1 MPRAKQSEKRRS
13 LKRGEILAMHPE
25 AIRRDDR
32 GAFFFLFGPSIA
44 RNERTGQDDKVAV
57 VNVRG
62 PLDQFSDCW
71 GDNYES
77 ITNRVIEAMTG
88 VDQVR
93 ELKRKRQEAYWMGET
108 DEIDR
113 SEIEP
118 APPKAVVLR
127 LSSPGGVVSGL
138 WECVK
143 KLRALSEEHGVPLVA
158 YVDEMAASAAYAL
171 ACACDTIYLPESGI
185 VGSIGVISHM
195 FSVARANDE
204 DGIDVEVIASGDQ
217 KVDGNENLPITDA
230 AKSREYT
237 RVMKL
242 ARQFFRVVAS
252 ARGLSPGEVEAFQ
265 AGIFLGDD
273 GVDVGL
279 ADAVMGWDA
288 FLDEISLAYEGSAV
302 THSNTAQHG
311 SIGTT
316 ARSSIM
322 TQLLALIAQTKKD
335 LAKAKGAERKT
346 LSDKLARLSASLND
360 LQAYKKTTKKMEE
373 TKEESEDPPEE
384 EESEDDEKDK
394 DADDD
399 AESEESDEDAEGDDK
414 DKDAEGDDDKKE
426 SKRSRKSD
434 DDAESDDDK
443 KDAEGDDA
451 DDEALLASIRD
462 PKKRGQ
468 LAARLGEAR
477 AGRQAL
483 AEVRK
488 LASERKREKRNALI
502 ESKLAGHFITKSEAK
517 WLKTQPAA
525 TVSSFLATRKK
536 PILRTDETAEI
547 PSDSGRPD
555 VAAHISDQEFKMIEA
570 AYLASGGKVSLE
582 KFVEDYKRGAYKPNG
597 VAGAHTTPNGGSR

>member
-25 AIRRDDR
+25 AIRRDER

-108 DEIDR
+108 DELDR
-113 SEIEP
+113 SDIDPVKP
-118 APPKAVVLR
+118 ASVVLR
-127 LSSPGGVVSGL
+127 LSSPGGVVAGL

-143 KLRALSEEHGVPLVA
+143 KLRALSKQHDIPLIA

-171 ACACDTIYLPESGI
+171 ACACDTVYLPESGI

-195 FSVARANDE
+195 FSIARANEE

-217 KVDGNENLPITDA
+217 KADGNENLPITDD
-230 AKSREYT
+230 AKAREMR

-242 ARQFFRVVAS
+242 ARQFFGVVAD
-252 ARGLSPGEVEAFQ
+252 ARELDESEIQAFQ
-265 AGIFLGDD
+265 AGIFLGSD
-273 GVDVGL
+273 GVRSGL
-279 ADAVMGWDA
+279 ADGVMGWDEFIA
-288 FLDEISLAYEGSAV
+288 EKALAPNGKDV
-302 THSNTAQHG
+302 PRLAQV
-311 SIGTT
+311 GTRAKGDREMRLQTVIAGLKKQLAT
-316 ARSSIM
+316 AR
-322 TQLLALIAQTKKD
+322 
-335 LAKAKGAERKT
+335 GAERKALQDQIAT
-346 LSDKLARLSASLND
+346 LTAALGVTE
-360 LQAYKKTTKKMEE
+360 AYKKTTKKMEE

-434 DDAESDDDK
+434 DDAESEDDK

-547 PSDSGRPD
+547 PSDTGRPD

-582 KFVEDYKRGAYKPNG
+582 KFVEDFKRGAHKPNG